1 MRTQLLLGH
10 LPVLLAPEEPGGS
23 AMVIGLGSAVT
34 AGAVASWP
42 FAAITAAEIEPA
54 VVRASRWFEAWN
66 GRVLGD
72 PRLVLRTDDGRR
84 ILARSPDRLALLTS
98 EPSNLWMSGVSL
110 LFTREF
116 FELAA
121 ARLGERG
128 VLCQWLH
135 LYQVGPDDVRS
146 LVRTLGGPF
155 PHLVAFVDGG
165 DLLLVASRSPLTLDP
180 RVWQR
185 RLAANPRAADELARA
200 GFGSALDLAR
210 GLVAD
215 ERGLEAWAAG
225 APLHT
230 DDRPLL
236 EFSAARQL
244 ARDHSGAIVAAL
256 VRAGEAAGP
265 IELGG
270 AGSVGSGE

>member
-1 MRTQLLLGH
+1 M
-10 LPVLLAPEEPGGS
+10 
-23 AMVIGLGSAVT
+23 
-34 AGAVASWP
+34 
-42 FAAITAAEIEPA
+42 
-54 VVRASRWFEAWN
+54 
-66 GRVLGD
+66 LGD
-72 PRLVLRTDDGRR
+72 PRLTLRTDDGRR

-121 ARLGERG
+121 DRLGPQG

-135 LYQVGPDDVRS
+135 LYQVGLDDVRS

-155 PHLVAFVDGG
+155 SHLVAFVDGS
-165 DLLLVASRSPLTLDP
+165 DLLLVASRSPLELDP

-215 ERGLEAWAAG
+215 ERGLGPWAAG

-230 DDRPLL
+230 DDRPSL

-256 VRAGEAAGP
+256 VGAGEAAGP
-265 IELGG
+265 LELGG
-270 AGSVGSGE
+270 VGRVGSAE

>member
-1 MRTQLLLGH
+1 
-10 LPVLLAPEEPGGS
+10 
-23 AMVIGLGSAVT
+23 MVIGLGSGVT
-34 AGAVASWP
+34 AGAVAAWP
-42 FAAITAAEIEPA
+42 FAAVTAAEIEPA
-54 VVRASRWFEAWN
+54 VVRASRWFEHWN
-66 GRVLGD
+66 DRVLSD
-72 PRLVLRTDDGRR
+72 PRLLLRTDDGRR
-84 ILARSPDRLALLTS
+84 VLARSRERLSLLTS

-121 ARLGERG
+121 TRLGPRG

-135 LYQVGPDDVRS
+135 LYQVGPDDVRT
-146 LVRTLGGPF
+146 LVRTVAGPF
-155 PHLVAFVDGG
+155 PRLIAFVDGS
-165 DLLLVASRSPLTLDP
+165 DLLLVASRSPLELDP

-185 RLAANPRAADELARA
+185 RLASNPRAADELARA

-215 ERGLEAWAAG
+215 ERGLAAWAAG

-244 ARDHSGAIVAAL
+244 ARDHSAAIVAAL
-256 VRAGEAAGP
+256 VQAGEAAGP
-265 IELGG
+265 ITLGG
-270 AGSVGSGE
+270 GGRVGADE